1 MKTTEN
7 ATTRTIATSGTVAY
21 ALVPR
26 PRHA

>member
-7 ATTRTIATSGTVAY
+7 AMTRTIATTGTVVY